1 MEFTLPNTH
10 VALVTNDGSDLTS
23 KVIAQLETKGNKV
36 VALNLPNQASKI
48 STNGI
53 DLESHSDEAV
63 KNAIEKIRTQYGEV
77 GSFIHLHPHFEFQ
90 NGNFVQHFPAERQV
104 VKTLFFL
111 AKHLQKPL
119 NDLGQTQRANLS
131 QLLSA

>member
-1 MEFTLPNTH
+1 MERSEVGLEYLPQPDYLEFTLPNTH

-77 GSFIHLHPHFEFQ
+77 GSFIHLHPHFEFK
-90 NGNFVQHFPAERQV
+90 NGNFVQHFPA
-104 VKTLFFL
+104 
-111 AKHLQKPL
+111 
-119 NDLGQTQRANLS
+119 
-131 QLLSA
+131 